1 MKCPEGVL
9 NESLVMA
16 GELPCYLLFLWYNKN
31 MKSFMNI
38 LLSLVIGSFFLLVS
52 GSDALETP
60 LRSEWVNPSDVT
72 GTFTLILYGGNYFN
86 DVHTIAFL
94 DSEGDQ
100 YTFEP
105 YAPEFEYRVL
115 KGLSAKEALDKAQ
128 HFVSTIDNCFW
139 RSQLS
144 RVLDQNSKTIGY
156 ELKPFYN
163 PLCYGLSDVLDVSY
177 RNKDGKVVIRIRLNP
192 VVEKQLLGG
201 DGSSRDSGN

>member
-1 MKCPEGVL
+1 
-9 NESLVMA
+9 MA
-16 GELPCYLLFLWYNKN
+16 GELSCYLLFLWYNKN

-38 LLSLVIGSFFLLVS
+38 VLSMVIGSFFLLVS

-72 GTFTLILYGGNYFN
+72 GTFTVILYGGNYLN
-86 DVHTIAFL
+86 DIHTIAFL

-115 KGLSAKEALDKAQ
+115 KGISAKEALDKAQ
-128 HFVSTIDNCFW
+128 DFVSTIDNCFS

-144 RVLDQNSKTIGY
+144 KVLDQNGKTIGY
-156 ELKPFYN
+156 EMRPFYN
-163 PLCYGLSDVLDVSY
+163 TICYGLSDVLDVSY
-177 RNKDGKVVIRIRLNP
+177 WNKGGKVVIRIKLYP
-192 VVEKQLLGG
+192 AVEKQLQGG
-201 DGSSRDSGN
+201 DGSNGRDSGH